1 MWLLVANLLLL
12 VLRSGE
18 AVHAY
23 GHAFGDVPNDFT
35 TEQYAFIAATFPI
48 FTVEKR
54 HAWAVYGDSSQ
65 PMSSPFRYNSIAA
78 TVGTARKI
86 KALNPAAR
94 VLMYWNSAL
103 HFNFYECEIDVQP
116 AWLFKAPNGQVVY
129 NYGNAT
135 FRSWWVACL
144 VGALRNS
151 SGAIDGIFLDALPKL
166 TWAGQPAG
174 VYSLWGAMVQEVHA
188 AVPGTFI
195 IYNGD
200 YQSGS
205 GAILAKSTDLIRY
218 TDAVYAESMASI
230 DFSSVKNAIT
240 FLRYLAASSKAEVS
254 RGKLTFGHGVL
265 GASNDAF
272 KFNFALYLLITPDP
286 ATGYFL
292 ANDGYSINQGVLVP
306 HPEYSLA
313 FGLPLGNFSEDSSDV
328 ARTILSRNFTNAT
341 VTVDLKAKMANIT
354 MGLPPYGASATIT
367 PSATET
373 PSKTSSPTKTPSPS
387 TTASATLTG
396 SGTPTPLIT
405 LTPSATPPSTVSLGG
420 SASITSSAI
429 PSPTATPSGSG
440 TVSPSVTASIS
451 SSLSSSITLS
461 TKATPTASQT
471 ALLTAALS
479 RCTSSSVTPSGTP
492 SVSESSSPSGS
503 DSNTHTPSTTT
514 TTTTTSAMMMISP
527 TQTESVSSSSNS
539 AQIMPSSTD
548 GGKNG
553 TAAGGGN
560 TSGISPG
567 VQQALSVS
575 LALGAVAGFLLVS
588 GIILRK
594 RFSAWKIRKIVTDG
608 GPKWDGGIEL
618 THTTYN
624 AVFRASALTSTVRH
638 NNDAES
644 VAGPL
649 SGAAAD
655 VRFNEYIYASRQQH

>member
-1 MWLLVANLLLL
+1 MWFFVANLL
-12 VLRSGE
+12 LRSGE

-23 GHAFGDVPNDFT
+23 GHAFGEVPNDFT

-129 NYGNAT
+129 NYGNAG

-151 SGAIDGIFLDALPKL
+151 SGALDGIFLDALPKL
-166 TWAGQPAG
+166 TWPGQPAN
-174 VYSLWGAMVQEVHA
+174 VFSLWGAMVQDVHA
-188 AVPGTFI
+188 AVPGAFI

-205 GAILAKSTDLIRY
+205 GAILAKSTDLLRY
-218 TDAVYAESMASI
+218 TDAVYAESLASI
-230 DFSSVKNAIT
+230 DFSSVKNAIA

-254 RGKLTFGHGVL
+254 TGKLTFGHGVL

-292 ANDGYSINQGVLVP
+292 ANDGYSISQGVLVP

-328 ARTILSRNFTNAT
+328 TRTILSRNFTNAT
-341 VTVDLKAKMANIT
+341 ITVDLKAQMANIT
-354 MGLPPYGASATIT
+354 MGLPPTIT
-367 PSATET
+367 PS
-373 PSKTSSPTKTPSPS
+373 PTK
-387 TTASATLTG
+387 
-396 SGTPTPLIT
+396 
-405 LTPSATPPSTVSLGG
+405 
-420 SASITSSAI
+420 
-429 PSPTATPSGSG
+429 
-440 TVSPSVTASIS
+440 
-451 SSLSSSITLS
+451 
-461 TKATPTASQT
+461 
-471 ALLTAALS
+471 
-479 RCTSSSVTPSGTP
+479 
-492 SVSESSSPSGS
+492 
-503 DSNTHTPSTTT
+503 TTT
-514 TTTTTSAMMMISP
+514 TTTTKTSAMMMMSP
-527 TQTESVSSSSNS
+527 TQTESVVSSSNS
-539 AQIMPSSTD
+539 ALIMPSSTD

-553 TAAGGGN
+553 TVTGGGN
-560 TSGISPG
+560 TNGISPG
-567 VQQALSVS
+567 TQQALSVS
-575 LALGAVAGFLLVS
+575 LALAAVAGFLLAS
-588 GIILRK
+588 GIFLRK
-594 RFSAWKIRKIVTDG
+594 RFSAWKMRKIVTTSDT
-608 GPKWDGGIEL
+608 KRDGGIEL
-618 THTTYN
+618 THVTYN
-624 AVFRASALTSTVRH
+624 AAFRASAVTTVGGI
-638 NNDAES
+638 S
-644 VAGPL
+644 
-649 SGAAAD
+649 
-655 VRFNEYIYASRQQH
+655 